1 MITNARAL
9 QVWARTELLVW
20 PGEYLLVSLPLR
32 HAERAAL
39 LSASVSGG
47 FAAWLRERDEL
58 SLTLPRA
65 SWSADGP
72 LAAEARVSGPLRLLT
87 LDIDI
92 ALDVCGYLAPA
103 AERLAAEGIPIVPQ
117 CGFLKDH
124 LLVPAERLDDALAV
138 LEGLIRGARVASAGG
153 PP

>member
-9 QVWARTELLVW
+9 LVWARTELLVW
-20 PGEYLLVSLPLR
+20 PGEYLLVGLPL
-32 HAERAAL
+32 ARAQQAAQL
-39 LSASVSGG
+39 TAAVQGG
-47 FAAWLRERDEL
+47 FAAWLRERDEV
-58 SLTLPRA
+58 SLTLPREA
-65 SWSADGP
+65 WPADGP
-72 LAAEARVSGPLRLLT
+72 LAKEARVSGPLRLLT

-92 ALDVCGYLAPA
+92 ELDVCGYLAPA

-124 LLVPAERLDDALAV
+124 VLVPAERLDDALAV
-138 LEGLIRGARVASAGG
+138 LEGLIRGARVVSAGG

>member
-1 MITNARAL
+1 MITNPRAL
-9 QVWARTELLVW
+9 LVWARTELLVW
-20 PGEYLLVSLPLR
+20 PGEYLLISLPL
-32 HAERAAL
+32 ERAEQAGVL
-39 LSASVSGG
+39 AASVAGG
-47 FAAWLRERDEL
+47 FASWLRERDEL
-58 SLTLPRA
+58 SLTLPREA
-65 SWSADGP
+65 WPAEGA

-92 ALDVCGYLAPA
+92 ELDVCGYLAPA

-138 LEGLIRGARVASAGG
+138 LEGLIRGARVVSAGG
-153 PP
+153 PA